1 MKSAFIQI
9 PINIFEY
16 NITSTSKIMY
26 GLINY
31 LNKAKNNHKLNYQ
44 ELADYLNIT
53 YITAYRSIQ
62 ELKQNDLIE
71 FKKIKEYEKHLG
83 INTYITTKEP
93 KTKQPKNLNELWRMI
108 K

>member
-9 PINIFEY
+9 PISIFEY
-16 NITSTSKIMY
+16 NISSTSKIMY

-31 LNKAKNNHKLNYQ
+31 LNKAKQDHKLNYQ
-44 ELADYLNIT
+44 ELADYLDIT

-62 ELKQNDLIE
+62 ELKTSDLIE
-71 FKKIKEYEKHLG
+71 LKKIKECTKKLG

-93 KTKQPKNLNELWRMI
+93 KKIIPKNLNQLWRMI

>member
-1 MKSAFIQI
+1 MKSAFLQI

-16 NITSTSKIMY
+16 NISNTSKLIY

-31 LNKAKNNHKLNYQ
+31 LNKAKQDHKLNYQ
-44 ELADYLNIT
+44 EIADYLNIT

-62 ELKQNDLIE
+62 ELKENDLIE
-71 FKKIKEYEKHLG
+71 FKKIKECTKKLG
-83 INTYITTKEP
+83 INTYIVCKEP
-93 KTKQPKNLNELWRMI
+93 KYKAPKTINQLWRMI

>member
-1 MKSAFIQI
+1 MKQAFIQI
-9 PINIFEY
+9 PISIFEY
-16 NITSTSKIMY
+16 NISSTSKLMY

-31 LNKAKNNHKLNYQ
+31 LNKAKQDHKLNYQ
-44 ELADYLNIT
+44 ELADYLDIT

-62 ELKQNDLIE
+62 ELKTSDLIE
-71 FKKIKEYEKHLG
+71 FKKIKECTKKLG

-93 KTKQPKNLNELWRMI
+93 KWKKPKNINELWRMI